1 MGWIVLVGLVMAGLI
16 IILFVLLTDGRYFGK
31 RLMYW
36 VYDHVGPVVFSAR
49 SEVEQW
55 RSLARSIGLRGDER
69 VLDVGT
75 AVGDLPLSIAGMPD
89 FRGQVVGI
97 DWSPRMIEVAREEA
111 RSRGLGGRVR
121 FQVVDVREGLPFA
134 NGEFDVV
141 ICLGLLETLSQPER
155 VLEELRR
162 VLRVDGMM
170 VLSLYRGWTARN
182 AALSLEWYEKHLGM
196 LGANELKVAPFR
208 THHDVVIARFDGG
221 GSG

>member
-1 MGWIVLVGLVMAGLI
+1 MGWTVLLALVIAGLI

-36 VYDHVGPVVFSAR
+36 VYDRVGPVVFSAR

-55 RSLARSIGLRGDER
+55 RSLARSIGLQGNER

-75 AVGDLPLSIAGMPD
+75 AVGDLPLSIASMLG
-89 FRGQVVGI
+89 FQGQIVGI

-111 RSRGLGGRVR
+111 SSRGLGDRVR
-121 FQVVDVREGLPFA
+121 FEAVDVREGLPFA
-134 NGEFDVV
+134 GGEFDVV
-141 ICLGLLETLSQPER
+141 ICLGLLETLPRPER
-155 VLEELRR
+155 VLEELRH
-162 VLRVDGMM
+162 VLRVDGIM

-182 AALSLEWYEKHLGM
+182 AALSLEWYEKHLDG
-196 LGANELKVAPFR
+196 LGADELKVVPFR
-208 THHDVVIARFDGG
+208 AHHDVVIARFDGG